1 MQRLP
6 TLTAY
11 PSLLSKV
18 PDRDQQ
24 TCGHL
29 RQECLSCKTT
39 MNMSKTT
46 MNMRRCQGAELKE
59 ALAAECSLSLVPQTG
74 GTSFDRVPNAENR
87 PGAD

>member
-29 RQECLSCKTT
+29 RQERLGG
-39 MNMSKTT
+39 KTT

-74 GTSFDRVPNAENR
+74 GTSFDHVPNAENR

>member
-29 RQECLSCKTT
+29 RQECLGC
-39 MNMSKTT
+39 KTT

>member
-29 RQECLSCKTT
+29 RQECLGCKTT
-39 MNMSKTT
+39 MNMG
-46 MNMRRCQGAELKE
+46 RCQGAELKE